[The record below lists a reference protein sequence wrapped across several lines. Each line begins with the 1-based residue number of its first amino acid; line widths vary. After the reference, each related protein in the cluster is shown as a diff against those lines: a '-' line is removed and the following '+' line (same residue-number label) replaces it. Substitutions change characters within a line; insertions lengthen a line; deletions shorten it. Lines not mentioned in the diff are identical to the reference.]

1 MARPTSNWG
10 KYFGHTA
17 MKELAAFSTTYN
29 MADQTVAVDGTNVY
43 NIQSGGTGA
52 CVINGVYIPSLTA
65 DAELLIITDQ
75 AAPTVT
81 TESWPLLADANSALA
96 VDDEVYTGTLTGVSQ
111 KFYKVLVAHNANRDQ
126 APADCPDLFQAIP
139 NADTLALADGISTW
153 VMITA
158 ESSLG
163 TLGKLGIWIASSALG
178 LGDDAAPI
186 LGIDA
191 IPYFD
196 PSYYVVVAFALVT
209 NNTNTAAGVIGAATV
224 GGGGIEWT
232 ADADV
237 VYYVQLGPVF
247 PSPSNMPKN

>member
-65 DAELLIITDQ
+65 DDELLIKTDQ

-139 NADTLALADGISTW
+139 NIDTLSLIEDATLW

-163 TLGKLGIWIASSALG
+163 TLGQLGMWIASTELG
-178 LGDDAAPI
+178 VAAAAPTN
-186 LGIDA
+186 GCVV
-191 IPYFD
+191 PYFD
-196 PSYYVVVAFALVT
+196 PSYYCVVAFAYLL
-209 NNTNTAAGVIGAATV
+209 NTTGNATGIVGAAGTGAGYIEMTAA
-224 GGGGIEWT
+224 
-232 ADADV
+232 ADMT
-237 VYYVQLGPVF
+237 YYVQLGPVY
-247 PSPSNMPKN
+247 PAIANMPKN

>member
-1 MARPTSNWG
+1 MLANNWG
-10 KYFGHTA
+10 DKFGHRP
-17 MKELAAFSTTYN
+17 MRDLARFLTTYN
-29 MADQTVAVDGTNVY
+29 MADQGIAVDGTNVY
-43 NIQSGGTGA
+43 NIESTGTGA
-52 CVINGVYIPSLTA
+52 CVINGVYVPSLTA
-65 DAELLIITDQ
+65 DTELLIITDQ

-96 VDDEVYTGTLTGVSQ
+96 VDDEVYTGTLTGISQ

-126 APADCPDLFQAIP
+126 APVDCPELFQAIP
-139 NADTLALADGISTW
+139 NADTLSLANGKTTYM
-153 VMITA
+153 MITA

-178 LGDDAAPI
+178 TGNAAPT

-209 NNTNTAAGVIGAATV
+209 NKTNSATGIIGAATV
-224 GGGGIEWT
+224 GSGGINWT
-232 ADADV
+232 STTDA